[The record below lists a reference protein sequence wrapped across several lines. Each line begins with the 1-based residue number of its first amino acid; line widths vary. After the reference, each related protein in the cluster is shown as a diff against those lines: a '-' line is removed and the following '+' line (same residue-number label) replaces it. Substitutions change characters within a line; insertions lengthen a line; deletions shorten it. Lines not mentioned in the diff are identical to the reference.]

1 MRSKEKADKVVMG
14 PRMVFG
20 YLGIFLVLIG
30 ILTALPLVLLA
41 FYHDEVEGWSY
52 FAYPALFD
60 VGLGLFLYFFC
71 ICRKKRANFA
81 RNENN
86 ALLVLIWIAAVLSGA
101 FPFFLANLAGEMEMS
116 FSESFFE
123 SASAYSTTGLTCFKD
138 FVDGRL
144 VYDGTEAVYHLSE
157 GVSFCPHLYCFH
169 RAEMQFVGGVGLVL
183 LLSMVL
189 GNSAGMSLYVGEG
202 HGDRLLP
209 NLKRSAG
216 RIFGIYFLYTALG
229 AASLFLAGMEPFD
242 AATTAMAALSG
253 GGFSPRSSNIAYYSG
268 AGVTNGFYA
277 ASPLAIQIIVMFLV
291 ILSGISFV
299 LHTFLLS
306 GRFKQFFKDAE
317 VRFFFVLLLVGCLIS
332 ATGSI
337 YKYGTDYLDN
347 IGPNIQNS
355 IFYIVGCATTSGFA
369 STSMSEMVAL
379 GKPLIYVGT
388 VLMVI
393 GGGAGSCGGGLKQ
406 YRVYIMLK
414 DLYYRMRYQNS
425 PSRILHPHQAYRY
438 GEESEIDDAEVKEAS
453 QYTVLFLAFF
463 IVSIIILNFLPEI
476 DSEIAAF
483 NVASAMSNT
492 GLSMTDYVYYGAKY
506 PEYYDTLLWVL
517 AIGCL
522 VGRLEIFP
530 LFYGL
535 SNVKEEIVYYSGKK
549 KAALLSK
556 EE

>member
-1 MRSKEKADKVVMG
+1 MKKKAQGNKTVMG

-30 ILTALPLVLLA
+30 ILTALPLALLI
-41 FYHDEVEGWSY
+41 FYPSEAKGWSY

-60 VGLGLFLYFFC
+60 IALGLFLYFFC
-71 ICRKKRANFA
+71 ICKKQRANFA
-81 RNENN
+81 RNENS

-101 FPFFLANLAGEMEMS
+101 FPFYLAHLAGNMS
-116 FSESFFE
+116 MTFTESFFE

-144 VYDGTEAVYHLSE
+144 VYFPDSASLYTLQLG
-157 GVSFCPHLYCFH
+157 GSFCPHLYTFH

-216 RIFGIYFLYTALG
+216 RIFGIYILYTAVG
-229 AASLFLAGMEPFD
+229 ALALFFAGMEPFD
-242 AATTAMAALSG
+242 AATTSMAALSG

-268 AGVTNGFYA
+268 VGVTNGLYA
-277 ASPLAIQIIVMFLV
+277 ADPLAIQIIVMVLV

-299 LHTFLLS
+299 LHTFLLT
-306 GRFKQFFKDAE
+306 GRFKQFFKDDE
-317 VRFFFVLLLVGCLIS
+317 VRFFFVALFLGCFIS
-332 ATGSI
+332 ACGSI
-337 YKYGTDYLDN
+337 YKYGSNYLDN
-347 IGPNIQNS
+347 IDNNIMDS
-355 IFYIVGCATTSGFA
+355 VFYIVGCATTSGFA
-369 STSMSEMVAL
+369 STSMSRMLEL

-393 GGGAGSCGGGLKQ
+393 GGGAGSCGGGIKQ
-406 YRVYIMLK
+406 YRVCIMLK

-425 PSRILHPHQAYRY
+425 PSRILHPHRTYRY
-438 GEESEIDDAEVKEAS
+438 GEESEIDDATVKEAS
-453 QYTVLFLAFF
+453 QYTVLFLGFF
-463 IVSIIILNFLPEI
+463 IASIIILNFLPEI
-476 DSEIAAF
+476 DSEVAAF

-506 PEYYDTLLWVL
+506 PDYYGTLLWVL

-530 LFYGL
+530 LFYGI
-535 SNVKEEIVYYSGKK
+535 SNVREEIVYYSSKK
-549 KAALLSK
+549 KTELAH

>member
-1 MRSKEKADKVVMG
+1 MRRQEKNGKVVMG

-30 ILTALPLVLLA
+30 ILTALPLALLI
-41 FYHDEVEGWSY
+41 FYHDEAKGWSY

-60 VGLGLFLYFFC
+60 IALGLFLYFFC
-71 ICRKKRANFA
+71 ICKKQRANFA
-81 RNENN
+81 RNENS

-101 FPFFLANLAGEMEMS
+101 FPFYLAHLAGNMS
-116 FSESFFE
+116 MTFTESFFE

-138 FVDGRL
+138 FLDGKL
-144 VYDGTEAVYHLSE
+144 VYDSTNASLYTLVAGA
-157 GVSFCPHLYCFH
+157 SFCPHLYTFH

-216 RIFGIYFLYTALG
+216 RIFGIYILYTAVG
-229 AASLFLAGMEPFD
+229 ALALFLAGMEPFD
-242 AATTAMAALSG
+242 AATTSMAALSG

-268 AGVTNGFYA
+268 AGVTNGLYA
-277 ASPLAIQIIVMFLV
+277 SDPLAIQIIVMVLV

-299 LHTFLLS
+299 LHTFLLT
-306 GRFKQFFKDAE
+306 GRFKQFFKDDE
-317 VRFFFVLLLVGCLIS
+317 VRFFFILLFTGCLIS
-332 ATGSI
+332 ACGSI
-337 YKYGTDYLDN
+337 YKYGSNYLDN
-347 IGPNIQNS
+347 IDNNIMDS
-355 IFYIVGCATTSGFA
+355 VFYIVGCATTSGFA
-369 STSMSEMVAL
+369 STSMSRMLEL

-406 YRVYIMLK
+406 YRVFIMLK

-425 PSRILHPHQAYRY
+425 PSRILHPHRTYRY
-438 GEESEIDDAEVKEAS
+438 GEESEIDDATVKEAS
-453 QYTVLFLAFF
+453 QYTVLFLGFF

-476 DSEIAAF
+476 DSEVAAF

-506 PEYYDTLLWVL
+506 PDYYPTLLWVL

-535 SNVKEEIVYYSGKK
+535 SNVREEIVYYSSKK
-549 KAALLSK
+549 KTALSS

>member
-1 MRSKEKADKVVMG
+1 MKGSLKSDKVIMG

-30 ILTALPLVLLA
+30 ILTALPLVLLV
-41 FYHDEVEGWSY
+41 FYHEETMGWSY

-60 VGLGLFLYFFC
+60 IVLGLFLYFFC
-71 ICRKKRANFA
+71 ICRRKRANFA

-86 ALLVLIWIAAVLSGA
+86 ALLILVWIAAVLSGA
-101 FPFFLANLAGEMEMS
+101 FPFYLAFLDGKMDMT
-116 FSESFFE
+116 FTESFFE

-138 FVDGRL
+138 FVDGRF
-144 VYDGTEAVYHLSE
+144 VYDGTEAIYHLVE
-157 GVSFCPHLYCFH
+157 GSSFCPRLFCFH

-189 GNSAGMSLYVGEG
+189 GNSGGMSLYVGEG

-209 NLKRSAG
+209 NLRKSAT
-216 RIFGIYFLYTALG
+216 RIFGIYFLYTILG
-229 AASLFLAGMEPFD
+229 SFGLFFAGMEPYD
-242 AATTAMAALSG
+242 AVTTSMAALSG

-268 AGVTNGFYA
+268 AGVGNGVWDA
-277 ASPLAIQIIVMFLV
+277 NALAIQIIVMLLV

-306 GRFKQFFKDAE
+306 GRFKQFFKDGE
-317 VRFFFVLLLVGCLIS
+317 VRFFFVILLIGCLVS
-332 ATGSI
+332 AAGSI
-337 YKYGTDYLDN
+337 YKYGSNYLDD
-347 IGPNIQNS
+347 IGNNIQDS
-355 IFYIVGCATTSGFA
+355 VFYIVGCATTSGFA
-369 STSMSEMVAL
+369 STSMARMLEL
-379 GKPLIYVGT
+379 GKPLVYVGT

-406 YRVYIMLK
+406 YRVYILLK
-414 DLYYRMRYQNS
+414 DLFYRMRYQNS
-425 PSRILHPHQAYRY
+425 PSRILHPHQTYRY
-438 GEESEIDDAEVKEAS
+438 GEEIEIDDATVKEAA

-463 IVSIIILNFLPEI
+463 IVSVIILDFLP
-476 DSEIAAF
+476 DLNSEIAAF
-483 NVASAMSNT
+483 DVASAMSNT
-492 GLSMTDYVYYGAKY
+492 GLSMVDFVAYGAQYPDYYG
-506 PEYYDTLLWVL
+506 TLLWVL

-530 LFYGL
+530 LFYGI
-535 SNVKEEIVYYSGKK
+535 SNIREEFVYYSKKK
-549 KAALLSK
+549 KALLSG

>member
-1 MRSKEKADKVVMG
+1 MRAKREHSNTVMG

-30 ILTALPLVLLA
+30 LLTALPLILLP
-41 FYHDEVEGWSY
+41 FYRNELEGWAY
-52 FAYPALFD
+52 FAFPSLFD
-60 VGLGLFLYFFC
+60 IALGLLLYFAF
-71 ICRKKRANFA
+71 IFRKKRANFA

-86 ALLVLIWIAAVLSGA
+86 ALLLLIWLAAVLSGA
-101 FPFFLANLAGEMEMS
+101 FPFYLASLAGKMQMD
-116 FSESFFE
+116 FAESFFE

-144 VYDGTEAVYHLSE
+144 VFDSSEALYHLEE
-157 GVSFCPHLYCFH
+157 GASFCPHLYCFH

-189 GNSAGMSLYVGEG
+189 GNSGGMSLYVGEG

-209 NLKRSAG
+209 NLRRSAS

-229 AASLFLAGMEPFD
+229 TLALFLAGMEPYD
-242 AATTAMAALSG
+242 AATTSMAALSG
-253 GGFSPRSSNIAYYSG
+253 GGFSPRSSNIAFYSLE
-268 AGVTNGFYA
+268 GVGNGFYGA
-277 ASPLAIQIIVMFLV
+277 NPLAIEIIVMVLV

-317 VRFFFVLLLVGCLIS
+317 IRFFFALLLLGCLLS
-332 ATGSI
+332 SLGAI
-337 YKYGTDYLDN
+337 YQYGAN
-347 IGPNIQNS
+347 PNEGIDRNVRDS
-355 IFYIVGCATTSGFA
+355 IFYVVGCATTSGFA
-369 STSMSEMVAL
+369 STSMSRMIEL

-406 YRVYIMLK
+406 FRVYILLK

-425 PSRILHPHQAYRY
+425 PSRIIHPHQCYHY
-438 GEESEIDDAEVKEAS
+438 GEEKEIDDGMVKEAA

-463 IVSIIILNFLPEI
+463 IASVIILNFLPAI
-476 DSEIAAF
+476 NSESAAF
-483 NVASAMSNT
+483 DVASAMSNT
-492 GLSMTDYVYYGAKY
+492 GLSMIDFVYYGAKY
-506 PEYYDTLLWVL
+506 PDYYETLLWVL
-517 AIGCL
+517 SLGCL
-522 VGRLEIFP
+522 VGRLEIYP

-535 SNVKEEIVYYSGKK
+535 SNVREEAIYYRKK
-549 KAALLSK
+549 KQAELQNK
-556 EE
+556 E